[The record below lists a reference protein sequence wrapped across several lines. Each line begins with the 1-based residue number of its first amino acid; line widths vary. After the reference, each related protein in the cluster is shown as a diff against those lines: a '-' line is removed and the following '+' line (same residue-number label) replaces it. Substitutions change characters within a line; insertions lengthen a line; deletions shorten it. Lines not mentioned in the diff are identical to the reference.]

1 MTPIIHIK
9 PGVQLAGIR
18 PEMAVVLDVV
28 PIVFA
33 RNGYDCWV
41 TSAVRPNDPGKHG
54 SGEGL
59 DFDSSTDVP
68 EETGHRI
75 AASAKSFLGDD
86 FDIIWHRAAG
96 GRWHLHAEYD
106 RKVA

>member
-41 TSAVRPNDPGKHG
+41 TCCVEPRS
-54 SGEGL
+54 SGLHPKGL
-59 DFDSSTDVP
+59 ACDFDSSTDVV

-75 AASAKSFLGDD
+75 AVSAKSFLGDD

-96 GRWHLHAEYD
+96 GRWHLHTEYD
-106 RKVA
+106 RK